1 MCRLCW
7 LGAGQHLHQLF
18 LGRVGVFFIESSM
31 GLRDIS
37 QCPEKDLTTAFS
49 LHQLVLSQLRIYQ
62 DTSAGAVKFREVPL
76 TPLGSPLRSAL
87 VHCIINIRIG
97 EAVRP
102 GPAAARGHWV
112 EVASSQ
118 QPCTWRWRWWSPG
131 LDTCHRWQHSD
142 NSGQPGHY
150 PPLWRRCK
158 LGGIKATILWRCK
171 VLRHVMSRR
180 LVQSASF
187 HVNIDNGW
195 QDCNLCMG
203 AALPSWLQGT
213 APRLVHV
220 N

>member
-1 MCRLCW
+1 MCRRCW
-7 LGAGQHLHQLF
+7 LRAGQHLHQLF

-31 GLRDIS
+31 GLREMS

-112 EVASSQ
+112 EVAS
-118 QPCTWRWRWWSPG
+118 
-131 LDTCHRWQHSD
+131 
-142 NSGQPGHY
+142 
-150 PPLWRRCK
+150 
-158 LGGIKATILWRCK
+158 I
-171 VLRHVMSRR
+171 
-180 LVQSASF
+180 QSAVS
-187 HVNIDNGW
+187 
-195 QDCNLCMG
+195 
-203 AALPSWLQGT
+203 LPSPAPGDGGGGLLGWTPVTGDSTVTT
-213 APRLVHV
+213 APSRDTTRHSGNSV
-220 N
+220 NLEE